1 MAVPGGEQLF
11 EPDLPA
17 PEQDRRVGLAI
28 VAVVLLAGGIL
39 RLWLGLRLD
48 DVYWSDETYKSLEQ
62 AHRLVFGY
70 GIVPWEFVEGANN
83 WAWPAALAVILK
95 FASLV
100 GLSEPAQYIGLARVF
115 LAAAGVATAYGS
127 FRLARAYGTST
138 FAASSAAALFALIA
152 PAIYFA
158 PRPFSETAST
168 LPVVL
173 GLALALQPRARTG
186 QVCAGASLLG
196 LATMFRLFN
205 AYFAAALVAILI
217 ARRDRRGAVTA
228 GCTLA
233 AWALALGI
241 VDRLTWGGWFHS
253 AITYL
258 RFNLVEGRAS
268 GWGTSPFGYYW
279 DVLFGSLGF
288 AAATVLVALCLLAAR
303 RAPGLLLTAAGFALA
318 HSLVP
323 HKEGRFLLP
332 LLAVLCGLAA
342 IGFEEL
348 ARRAGPWARRAG
360 MAAVLVA
367 TVASAARLPN
377 LTLGDVG
384 QSGFPAEES
393 AYGLGAEPTRLLL
406 VAHKLPDLC
415 GLRIEGITWIFTGGY
430 TWLHRQ
436 VPLFNAPGNLR
447 NPGEF
452 NYLIAPAGTPE
463 DGVVVARDHGW
474 TLVRLPGK
482 GCPAGPPSWSR
493 PTSVT
498 Y

>member
-1 MAVPGGEQLF
+1 M
-11 EPDLPA
+11 
-17 PEQDRRVGLAI
+17 
-28 VAVVLLAGGIL
+28 
-39 RLWLGLRLD
+39 
-48 DVYWSDETYKSLEQ
+48 
-62 AHRLVFGY
+62 
-70 GIVPWEFVEGANN
+70 
-83 WAWPAALAVILK
+83 
-95 FASLV
+95 
-100 GLSEPAQYIGLARVF
+100 
-115 LAAAGVATAYGS
+115 
-127 FRLARAYGTST
+127 
-138 FAASSAAALFALIA
+138 
-152 PAIYFA
+152 
-158 PRPFSETAST
+158 
-168 LPVVL
+168 
-173 GLALALQPRARTG
+173 
-186 QVCAGASLLG
+186 
-196 LATMFRLFN
+196 
-205 AYFAAALVAILI
+205 
-217 ARRDRRGAVTA
+217 
-228 GCTLA
+228 
-233 AWALALGI
+233 
-241 VDRLTWGGWFHS
+241 
-253 AITYL
+253 
-258 RFNLVEGRAS
+258 
-268 GWGTSPFGYYW
+268 
-279 DVLFGSLGF
+279 
-288 AAATVLVALCLLAAR
+288 CLLAAR

-332 LLAVLCGLAA
+332 LLAVL
-342 IGFEEL
+342 
-348 ARRAGPWARRAG
+348 RRHRFRGTHTAGRPVGSGAPAWPRC
-360 MAAVLVA
+360 LVA

-498 Y
+498 D